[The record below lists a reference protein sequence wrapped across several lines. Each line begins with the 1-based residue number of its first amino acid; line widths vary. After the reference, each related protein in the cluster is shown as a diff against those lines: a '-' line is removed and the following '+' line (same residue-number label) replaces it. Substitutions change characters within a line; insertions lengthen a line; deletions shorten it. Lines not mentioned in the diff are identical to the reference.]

1 MENTM
6 TTYGVKV
13 IVNNMW
19 DLDYMG
25 IPRTTN
31 KMYWIKDGNYM
42 DNHKGLMIVSK
53 MWEVKG
59 KSNWTLG
66 TNK

>member
-1 MENTM
+1 M
-6 TTYGVKV
+6 TIDGVKM

-31 KMYWIKDGNYM
+31 KMYYIRDGNYM
-42 DNHKGLMIVSK
+42 DNHKGLVITSNAWGSK
-53 MWEVKG
+53 RKI
-59 KSNWTLG
+59 
-66 TNK
+66 

>member
-6 TTYGVKV
+6 TIDGVKM

-31 KMYWIKDGNYM
+31 KMYYIRDGNYM
-42 DNHKGLMIVSK
+42 DNHKGLVITSNAWGSK
-53 MWEVKG
+53 RKI
-59 KSNWTLG
+59 
-66 TNK
+66 